1 MVIRTTYRVI
11 YGDTDTM
18 GVMYYG
24 NYLRL
29 FEIGRNEY
37 MRARGFTYREVEE
50 RGYLLPVTEAVCR
63 YRRPARYDDELV
75 IETRVLRARG
85 ARVVFGYTVRGPDGE
100 VLAEGHTEHGAIGP
114 SGRPV
119 RLPADILAALAPDGG

>member
-1 MVIRTTYRVI
+1 VVIRSTYRVI

-37 MRARGFTYREVEE
+37 MRARGLPYREVEE
-50 RGYLLPVTEAVCR
+50 RGLALPVTRVSCR
-63 YRRPARYDDELV
+63 YVRPARYDDQV
-75 IETRVLRARG
+75 TIETRVLRARG
-85 ARVVFGYTVRGPDGE
+85 ARVVFGYTIRDGAGE
-100 VLAEGHTEHGAIGP
+100 LLAEGHTEHGVVGAR
-114 SGRPV
+114 GRPV
-119 RLPADILAALAPDGG
+119 RVSPDILDALAPEEG